1 MKGWRGVERRKLLR
15 LKSPLPVWFN
25 LYHVLG
31 RHEASRRLGG
41 MISNVSLEGICLE
54 TNVVL
59 VDGSHIFSEAMGEE
73 KRLRVEI
80 DLPPESERITA
91 MGKVVW
97 YDRPREIGH
106 RFLFL
111 PFPPHISLHPSK
123 RIIGMLIA
131 FINSTSGP

>member
-31 RHEASRRLGG
+31 RRDASRKLGG
-41 MISNVSLEGICLE
+41 MISNVSLQGICLE

-59 VDGSHIFSEAMGEE
+59 VDGSHVFSEAMEEE
-73 KRLRVEI
+73 KRLRIEI

-91 MGKVVW
+91 IGKVIW
-97 YDRPREIGH
+97 YDLSPSSSPYRFRAGVYLTEMDGNSKEIWG
-106 RFLFL
+106 RFLTAL
-111 PFPPHISLHPSK
+111 RK
-123 RIIGMLIA
+123 
-131 FINSTSGP
+131 

>member
-31 RHEASRRLGG
+31 RRDASRKLGG
-41 MISNVSLEGICLE
+41 MISNVSLQGICLE

-59 VDGSHIFSEAMGEE
+59 VDGSHVFSEAMEEE
-73 KRLRVEI
+73 KRLRIEI

-91 MGKVVW
+91 IGKVVW
-97 YDRPREIGH
+97 YDLSPSSSPYRFRAGVYLTEMDGNSKEIWR
-106 RFLFL
+106 RFLTAL
-111 PFPPHISLHPSK
+111 RK
-123 RIIGMLIA
+123 
-131 FINSTSGP
+131 